1 MTEQKELIASK
12 LKRIYHHHENFQTA
26 LVALREFLGELNQL
40 KVLEAG
46 CGSASHIHMSDCSVT
61 GIDISPYQLERNQR
75 LTERICA
82 DLHQYDNPAWAQSF
96 DVIICWDVLEHL
108 QNPKIVVEKFFKWLK
123 PGGKI
128 VLGYPNPQI
137 WKGVVT
143 KYSPYFVHQ
152 LFYRIASGTPFSASK
167 TDQGPFQTVFAKE
180 IQLYALMSSAF
191 SNGYEPTFFA
201 TYESYQNRFVKRYL
215 PHFVVDALNRFFL
228 GELKTLLDVSATDFV
243 IVLSRHTPTDTLTAT
258 TLEAQDKAATRA

>member
-1 MTEQKELIASK
+1 M
-12 LKRIYHHHENFQTA
+12 N
-26 LVALREFLGELNQL
+26 
-40 KVLEAG
+40 
-46 CGSASHIHMSDCSVT
+46 DCAVT

-82 DLHQYDNPAWAQSF
+82 DLHQYDNPAWNQF
-96 DVIICWDVLEHL
+96 FHVIICWDVIEHL

-123 PGGKI
+123 PDGKI

-152 LFYRIASGTPFSASK
+152 LFYFYRIASGTPFSASK
-167 TDQGPFQTVFAKE
+167 TDQGSFQTIFAKE
-180 IQLYALMSSAF
+180 IQLYALMSSAL
-191 SNGYEPTFFA
+191 SNGYEPVFFA

-215 PHFVVDALNRFFL
+215 PHFVVDAFNRFFL

-243 IVLSRHTPTDTLTAT
+243 IVFSRNIADTPTAT
-258 TLEAQDKAATRA
+258 TLEAQDKAVTRA